1 MKKITVL
8 LMVVC
13 MLLISMSTSF
23 AMSQKELDQLRN
35 DALYTLNN
43 TQSVTW
49 YDLNNDPN
57 GYANTNV
64 KFKGSCIG
72 FDPER
77 AFLILQDTDGN
88 VFIIKNPIPYR
99 FKLNTEY
106 TISATFYKMV
116 KNEDTTGNGHPVALF
131 NGEQAHLP
139 LMSEYGL

>member
-1 MKKITVL
+1 MKKVTIAGILICVL
-8 LMVVC
+8 LVVTNTC
-13 MLLISMSTSF
+13 F

-49 YDLNNDPN
+49 YDLNNNPD
-57 GYANTNV
+57 GYASTNV

-77 AFLILQDTDGN
+77 AFLILQDKDGN
-88 VFIIKNPIPYR
+88 VFIIKNPMPYR

-106 TISATFYKMV
+106 TISATFFKMV
-116 KNEDTTGNGHPVALF
+116 KNEDTSGNGNPVALF

>member
-1 MKKITVL
+1 MKRVTIAGILICVL
-8 LMVVC
+8 LVVSNTC
-13 MLLISMSTSF
+13 F
-23 AMSQKELDQLRN
+23 AMSQGELDQLRN

-43 TQSVTW
+43 TPAVTW
-49 YDLNNDPN
+49 YDLNNDPD

-72 FDPER
+72 FDPDR
-77 AFLILQDTDGN
+77 AYLILQERDGN

-106 TISATFYKMV
+106 TISATFFKMV